1 MVIDSTSPTA
11 VPRFVAAG
19 PSGPA
24 RSGGDAAQPAE
35 QVGRPEPALRARLR
49 QALDEE
55 GFRPEVD
62 TDGDVAVRVEGQMLF
77 VRCFDTSPS
86 MIRVFGQWAIGEDV
100 PGDAYTRMRAA
111 NALTGALNLVKVT
124 ALDDW
129 LVIAVDLV
137 VTEATPLNSL
147 LTATL
152 EAVRGSVQTWHTTV
166 VQLMQEE
173 VSGR

>member
-1 MVIDSTSPTA
+1 M
-11 VPRFVAAG
+11 
-19 PSGPA
+19 
-24 RSGGDAAQPAE
+24 
-35 QVGRPEPALRARLR
+35 
-49 QALDEE
+49 
-55 GFRPEVD
+55 
-62 TDGDVAVRVEGQMLF
+62 
-77 VRCFDTSPS
+77 
-86 MIRVFGQWAIGEDV
+86 FGQWAIGEDV
-100 PGDAYTRMRAA
+100 PGDAYTRLRAA
-111 NALTGALNLVKVT
+111 NAMTGALNLVKVT

-173 VSGR
+173 VRGGDGFLR